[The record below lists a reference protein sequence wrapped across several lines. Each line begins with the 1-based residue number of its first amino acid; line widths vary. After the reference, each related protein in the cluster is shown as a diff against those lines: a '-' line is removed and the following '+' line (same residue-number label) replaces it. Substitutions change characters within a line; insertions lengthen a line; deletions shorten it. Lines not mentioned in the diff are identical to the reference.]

1 MSALLTE
8 LESRWQKLFSA
19 LAGGSDVAPGLR
31 LRTEGLM
38 EAAQLSGA
46 ASAEQLSTQMGTS
59 YLEAFGRSLEQ
70 DFGSDWQDF
79 FPFPQIPAMAKRAPV
94 YRSTKD

>member
-19 LAGGSDVAPGLR
+19 LAGGSDAAPGLR

-38 EAAQLSGA
+38 EAALLSGA
-46 ASAEQLSTQMGTS
+46 ATAEQLSTQMAAS
-59 YLEAFGRSLEQ
+59 YLEAFGHSLEQ
-70 DFGSDWQDF
+70 TFGNDWQDF
-79 FPFPQIPAMAKRAPV
+79 FPFPHIPAMEKRAPV
-94 YRSTKD
+94 SRCAKD

>member
-1 MSALLTE
+1 MIALLTE

-19 LAGGSDVAPGLR
+19 LAAGSDVAPSLR

-38 EAAQLSGA
+38 EAAILCHAG
-46 ASAEQLSTQMGTS
+46 SAEQLTEQMAAC
-59 YLEAFGRSLEQ
+59 YLEAFGRSLVQ

>member
-1 MSALLTE
+1 MNALLTE

-19 LAGGSDVAPGLR
+19 LAAGSDVAPSLR

-38 EAAQLSGA
+38 EAAILSRV
-46 ASAEQLSTQMGTS
+46 ASAEQLSAQMAAS
-59 YLEAFGRSLEQ
+59 YEDAFGRSLAQ

>member
-1 MSALLTE
+1 MNALLTE
-8 LESRWQKLFSA
+8 LESRWQKQFSA
-19 LAGGSDVAPGLR
+19 LAAGSDVAPSLR

-38 EAAQLSGA
+38 EAAILSRA
-46 ASAEQLSTQMGTS
+46 ASAEQLSTQMAAS
-59 YLEAFGRSLEQ
+59 YLEAFGRSLAQ

-79 FPFPQIPAMAKRAPV
+79 FPFPQIPAMARRAPV